1 MSEVAAKKR
10 SLGDTL
16 LLWGTAFVVA
26 FLGVGYFLLGD
37 SLHISK
43 KLLLYAA
50 LNGAFCLLVVWR
62 FRAWFRYRGLR
73 VLLPLWIVGHLLV
86 YGFLAYVNVNFFFY
100 IFSFP
105 AEVAVMRWIE
115 LRRAA
120 IRREKELERIN
131 HRAGLEN

>member
-10 SLGDTL
+10 SLSDTL
-16 LLWGTAFVVA
+16 LLWGTALVVA
-26 FLGVGYFLLGD
+26 FLGVGYFLLSD

-62 FRAWFRYRGLR
+62 FRAWFRDRGLR
-73 VLLPLWIVGHLLV
+73 VLLPLWLVGHLLV

>member
-1 MSEVAAKKR
+1 MSETAAKKR

-16 LLWGTAFVVA
+16 LLWGTALVAA

-43 KLLLYAA
+43 KLLLYVA

-62 FRAWFRYRGLR
+62 FRAWIRDRGLR
-73 VLLPLWIVGHLLV
+73 VLLPVWLVGHLLV
-86 YGFLAYVNVNFFFY
+86 YGFLACVSVHFFFY
-100 IFSFP
+100 IFLFP
-105 AEVAVMRWIE
+105 AEVAVMRWVE

-120 IRREKELERIN
+120 IRRMKELDRIN
-131 HRAGLEN
+131 HRAGIEN